1 MLDRGVSITLDLYI
15 FLFFYENK
23 IIVKPSCVLCLSQ
36 KSVSGTS
43 TFLWETPHVF
53 PHEGIRLAPR
63 FPFSY
68 PTLYTATG
76 ASKPTNLVALDRC
89 LIYCFVRRKNG
100 GRQRNK
106 PNQSRRWN
114 SGHFGPFQIS
124 SIRLDGP
131 EDPYLRNSR
140 FRRSRDHAHASIP
153 PAQTPWGLT
162 GRAWLQAGAQR
173 VVIVVSHH

>member
-1 MLDRGVSITLDLYI
+1 MVYI
-15 FLFFYENK
+15 YDFSQRRFHQQDIAWDARQGRQHHIRLVFYDNK

-53 PHEGIRLAPR
+53 PHGGIRLAPR

-76 ASKPTNLVALDRC
+76 ASKPTNHVALDPC
-89 LIYCFVRRKNG
+89 LIYCFVRRRNG
-100 GRQRNK
+100 DRPRNQ

-114 SGHFGPFQIS
+114 SGQFGPFQI
-124 SIRLDGP
+124 L
-131 EDPYLRNSR
+131 SR
-140 FRRSRDHAHASIP
+140 MAASASAPLSALHVADQNLPSQPFSGWIF
-153 PAQTPWGLT
+153 
-162 GRAWLQAGAQR
+162 WL
-173 VVIVVSHH
+173 S